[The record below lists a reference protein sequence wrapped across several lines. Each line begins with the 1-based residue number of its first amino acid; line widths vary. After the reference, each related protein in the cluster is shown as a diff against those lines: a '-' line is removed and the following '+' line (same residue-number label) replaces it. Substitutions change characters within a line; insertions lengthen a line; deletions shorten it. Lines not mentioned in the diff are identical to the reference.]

1 MTKFFSAPSPKGT
14 NHAGLFLD
22 QGGRLFDR
30 NGNLWGRSSMAYDE
44 LPPTPKN
51 GVEGGPRLSERQ
63 PNISGDDEKHEHVRD
78 FLKNVGLSP
87 EQIEHVFSL
96 IHGLPNPVKPG
107 RDQAMDAAL
116 PRRGRDLDSFARD
129 FPEIARIGTSE
140 YR

>member
-96 IHGLPNPVKPG
+96 IHGLPNPAEPG
-107 RDQAMDAAL
+107 RDSALGMDKAVAS
-116 PRRGRDLDSFARD
+116 RGRDFELDFA
-129 FPEIARIGTSE
+129 EVARIRTSDFG
-140 YR
+140 